1 MRTFIEMRSGN
12 QKPGNGKWST
22 QFIWTNPT
30 FKTVIE
36 SKPEVAQGPRV
47 KILNNNPK
55 IVTQNSTCTQPE
67 HDFCYP
73 TSSLY

>member
-1 MRTFIEMRSGN
+1 MRIFIEMRSGN

-47 KILNNNPK
+47 KI
-55 IVTQNSTCTQPE
+55 TQ
-67 HDFCYP
+67 
-73 TSSLY
+73 